1 MVAGGRF
8 NSAAGDYSFA
18 AGHQASVNAN
28 HNGTF
33 LWADSV
39 SSVFTSAAPNEF
51 AARATGGVRFVTAV
65 DPGGNPTA
73 GVTLAAGASSWG
85 TVSDRNA
92 KENFA
97 PIDGVDVLERLAA
110 IEIST
115 WNYKTQDHSIR
126 HMGPMA
132 QDFYAAFGLG
142 EDQKRINTVDADGVA
157 LAAVQGLNVK
167 LQLRLEEKDRQID
180 RLEGRVAELERLMK
194 AVLATADAN
203 KIATATKEV
212 GQ

>member
-1 MVAGGRF
+1 
-8 NSAAGDYSFA
+8 
-18 AGHQASVNAN
+18 
-28 HNGTF
+28 
-33 LWADSV
+33 
-39 SSVFTSAAPNEF
+39 
-51 AARATGGVRFVTAV
+51 
-65 DPGGNPTA
+65 
-73 GVTLAAGASSWG
+73 
-85 TVSDRNA
+85 
-92 KENFA
+92 
-97 PIDGVDVLERLAA
+97 VDVLERLAA